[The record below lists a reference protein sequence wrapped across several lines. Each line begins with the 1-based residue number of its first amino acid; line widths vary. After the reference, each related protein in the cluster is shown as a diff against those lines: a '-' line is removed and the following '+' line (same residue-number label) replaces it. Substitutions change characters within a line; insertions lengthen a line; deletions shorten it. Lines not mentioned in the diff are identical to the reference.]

1 MRRLTGGLALVA
13 TVMMLA
19 PLSADAQRG
28 PRGQRGFGPGI
39 RGQGVEVI
47 MRLRERLELSENQ
60 IQQLDQ
66 IRQEA
71 VQRRNAHQGEMEELR
86 SRVRAG
92 QMEAAEVRELARQR
106 QEAAQAIR
114 EAERERVEAI
124 LTEDQ
129 KASLET
135 LRGQARAFQRGRRSA
150 MGGRGFRGADVGAW
164 RRGPGMPRR
173 GFRPGMR
180 GRGGMFGPE
189 MLEPEAGAGP
199 IDVRPGDPGSPEPG
213 A

>member
-1 MRRLTGGLALVA
+1 MRRLTGGVALVA
-13 TVMMLA
+13 TVMTLT

-47 MRLRERLELSENQ
+47 MRLRERLELSEDQ

-71 VQRRNAHQGEMEELR
+71 VQRRNAHQAEMDELR

-92 QMEAAEVRELARQR
+92 QMEATELRSMARQR

-129 KASLET
+129 RASLES
-135 LRGQARAFQRGRRSA
+135 LRGQARAFQRGRQSA
-150 MGGRGFRGADVGAW
+150 MRGRGFRGGSEIGAW
-164 RRGPGMPRR
+164 RRGPGMRGRAPRA
-173 GFRPGMR
+173 GMR
-180 GRGGMFGPE
+180 WRGGPGGPE
-189 MLEPEAGAGP
+189 MLGPGAGAGP
-199 IDVRPGDPGSPEPG
+199 FGVRPGDPGNAG
-213 A
+213 T